1 MTTETSFP
9 HENGDDVVPSSGGR
23 FSAVKRQL
31 PVIGLTMLSVAA
43 LGLAFI
49 SLRAGVS
56 QEIRLSYVE
65 KQQNVV
71 YTQALAKT
79 DLEPLQTNIS
89 TQAGA
94 IKRQQVQLDA
104 VRKSLEAWSAKGLS
118 EAVEQVRH
126 SISELNDS
134 QTALQSRQAAIEQS
148 VTALQHPPQ
157 KAQQAIAEPKTATPV
172 KKPAPAKPHRA
183 VKTVVRKAPFVL
195 TGVEKRGTESFAAIA
210 PSGFS
215 SLAEIRL
222 IGEGQTVNGWTL
234 VHAGYGQAQ
243 FRVNGRLTTINVR

>member
-9 HENGDDVVPSSGGR
+9 HENADDGVPSSGGR
-23 FSAVKRQL
+23 FSAVKRRL
-31 PVIGLTMLSVAA
+31 PTIGLTTLSIAA
-43 LGLAFI
+43 LGLAFV
-49 SLRAGVS
+49 SLRVGVS
-56 QEIRLSYVE
+56 QENRLSYVE

-79 DLEPLQTNIS
+79 DLEPLQANIHM
-89 TQAGA
+89 QAEA

-118 EAVEQVRH
+118 EAVGQVRH
-126 SISELNDS
+126 SIDELNDS
-134 QTALQSRQAAIEQS
+134 QTALQSRQAALEQS
-148 VTALQHPPQ
+148 VTTLQNPPQ
-157 KAQQAIAEPKTATPV
+157 KPQQHTAEPKAAAPV

-183 VKTVVRKAPFVL
+183 VNIVAHKAPFVL

-234 VHAGYGQAQ
+234 IHASYGQAQ

>member
-1 MTTETSFP
+1 MTTETIFP
-9 HENGDDVVPSSGGR
+9 EKNTDDVAQSSVSR
-23 FSAVKRQL
+23 FSVVKRRL
-31 PVIGLTMLSVAA
+31 PAIGLTTLSIAA

-56 QEIRLSYVE
+56 QENRLSYVE

-79 DLEPLQTNIS
+79 DIEPLQATIN
-89 TQAGA
+89 TQGDS
-94 IKRQQVQLDA
+94 IKKQQAQLDA
-104 VRKSLEAWSAKGLS
+104 VRKSLEAWSAKGLPEVVS
-118 EAVEQVRH
+118 QVSQ

-134 QTALQSRQAAIEQS
+134 QTALQSRQAALEQTI
-148 VTALQHPPQ
+148 TALQHPPQ
-157 KAQQAIAEPKTATPV
+157 KAQQAAAEPKPAPEV
-172 KKPAPAKPHRA
+172 KKPAPANPHQA
-183 VKTVVRKAPFVL
+183 IKIVARKAPFVL
-195 TGVEKRGTESFAAIA
+195 TGVEKRGAESFAAIA
-210 PSGFS
+210 PVGFS

-234 VHAGYGQAQ
+234 VRAGYGQAQ

>member
-9 HENGDDVVPSSGGR
+9 HENADDVVPSSGGR
-23 FSAVKRQL
+23 FSAVKRRL
-31 PVIGLTMLSVAA
+31 PAIGLTTLSVAA

-56 QEIRLSYVE
+56 QENRLSYVE

-79 DLEPLQTNIS
+79 DLEPLQANIN
-89 TQAGA
+89 TQAEA

-104 VRKSLEAWSAKGLS
+104 VRKSLEAWSARGLS
-118 EAVEQVRH
+118 EAVGQVRH
-126 SISELNDS
+126 SIDELNDS
-134 QTALQSRQAAIEQS
+134 QTALQSRQAALEQS

-157 KAQQAIAEPKTATPV
+157 KAQQATAEPKAATPV

-183 VKTVVRKAPFVL
+183 VKTVSRKAPFVL